1 MDSVAGL
8 PSISSRQSSGPSRL
22 DYQRL
27 SRFSANHLVTMD
39 GHGRMIW
46 SILDAFHKLWPPGS
60 AVPELRI
67 RVMDIDKD
75 TSLFHKMIFPRNVS
89 LGQDIIRYAETLL
102 RHRQIY
108 SKDDTMPLIYFNFTS
123 LGNQAKS
130 FFDCLTKFA
139 LRNQQCFFSY
149 MLRFSSRGQNPNVAL
164 SEFQNVTEKLK
175 NEGYFI
181 DISGDNIVQYQTNTV
196 SWNTF
201 HHTRTAG

>member
-1 MDSVAGL
+1 
-8 PSISSRQSSGPSRL
+8 
-22 DYQRL
+22 
-27 SRFSANHLVTMD
+27 MD

-139 LRNQQCFFSY
+139 LRNQCF
-149 MLRFSSRGQNPNVAL
+149 L
-164 SEFQNVTEKLK
+164 VTC
-175 NEGYFI
+175 
-181 DISGDNIVQYQTNTV
+181 
-196 SWNTF
+196 
-201 HHTRTAG
+201 